1 MTREWLADK
10 MRMAVALRVTGKTG
24 SRLIHQEGQSMRK
37 DFYPALETAMHHALE
52 YLRTVD
58 ERPVGPTASLE
69 TLRQRLC
76 KQWNHDPM
84 PAESVVNDLVKDIE
98 GGLNNSVNARF
109 YAWVIGGSLPSA
121 LAADWLTSTW
131 DQNAGLY
138 SVSPASAII
147 EEAVGSWLKDL
158 FRLPVS
164 SSFAL
169 VTGCQMA
176 HTTCLAAAR
185 TWLLKQRG
193 WDVERQGMSG
203 SPQVRVF
210 CGARHA
216 TIDRTL
222 HLLGFGDQSV
232 TSLQVDRAGALDA
245 GALEAALRESH
256 GQPAIVLLQ
265 AGDVNTG
272 GFDDFEALIPI
283 ARQHGAW
290 THVDGAF
297 GMWAAASPRFEGRVR
312 GLERA
317 HSWATDGHKWL
328 NVPYDCGYAFVA
340 EPDAHRASMSYRASY
355 LTQQEVA
362 RDPMDW
368 NPEFSRRARG
378 FASYAALRELG
389 RVGVQE
395 LVERCCDCA
404 AQLVAGLGGLE
415 GVEVLSTPVIN
426 QGLVTFLDPSGAVS
440 NEWSDEVIA
449 QIAAEG
455 TAFFSGTTAS
465 GGRRAMRVSVS
476 NWQTSSEDVA
486 KTVAAVERVLT
497 RMRQRQ
503 PVPLSS

>member
-1 MTREWLADK
+1 
-10 MRMAVALRVTGKTG
+10 
-24 SRLIHQEGQSMRK
+24 MRK
-37 DFYPALETAMHHALE
+37 DFYPALETALHHALE

-58 ERPVGPTASLE
+58 QRPVGPTASLE

-76 KQWNHDPM
+76 KEWNRDPL

-109 YAWVIGGSLPSA
+109 FAWVIGGSLPSA

-138 SVSPASAII
+138 SVSPASAVI

-164 SSFAL
+164 ASFAL

-176 HTTCLAAAR
+176 HATCLAAAR
-185 TWLLKQRG
+185 TWLLQRQG

-203 SPQVRVF
+203 SPQVRTF
-210 CGARHA
+210 CGVRHA
-216 TIDRTL
+216 SIDRTVR
-222 HLLGFGDQSV
+222 LLGFGDQSV
-232 TSLQVDRAGALDA
+232 TQLPVDSAGALDPS
-245 GALEAALRESH
+245 ALEAALRGID

-272 GFDDFEALIPI
+272 GFDNFNTLIPI
-283 ARQHGAW
+283 ARQYGAW
-290 THVDGAF
+290 AHVDGAF
-297 GMWAAASPRFEGRVR
+297 GMWAAASPRFDGLVR
-312 GLERA
+312 GIERA

-340 EPDAHRASMSYRASY
+340 EPDAHRASMGYQASY
-355 LTQQEVA
+355 LTQQDLA

-378 FASYAALRELG
+378 FDSYAALRELG
-389 RVGVQE
+389 RTGVRE

-404 AQLVAGLGGLE
+404 AQLVAGLGELE
-415 GVEVLSTPVIN
+415 GVEVLCRPIIN
-426 QGLVTFLDPSGAVS
+426 QGLVAFRDPSGAL
-440 NEWSDEVIA
+440 SDEWNDAVIA
-449 QIAAEG
+449 EIAAEG
-455 TAFFSGTTAS
+455 TAFFSGTTTPS
-465 GGRRAMRVSVS
+465 GRRAMRISVS
-476 NWQTSSEDVA
+476 NWQTSSEDVT
-486 KTVAAVERVLT
+486 KSVAAVERVLA
-497 RMRQRQ
+497 RMRRQRSVANE
-503 PVPLSS
+503 PDMLGVGTRE

>member
-1 MTREWLADK
+1 
-10 MRMAVALRVTGKTG
+10 
-24 SRLIHQEGQSMRK
+24 MRK
-37 DFYPALETAMHHALE
+37 DFNPALKTAMQHALH
-52 YLRTVD
+52 YLENVD
-58 ERPVGPTASLE
+58 ERSVGPTASLE

-76 KQWNHDPM
+76 KDWNDDPM
-84 PAESVVNDLVKDIE
+84 AAESVINDLAKDIE
-98 GGLNNSVNARF
+98 GGLNNSVSARF
-109 YAWVIGGSLPSA
+109 FAWVMGGSLPSA

-147 EEAVGSWLKDL
+147 EEAAGPWLKDL
-158 FRLPVS
+158 FRLPPS

-185 TWLLKQRG
+185 TWLLKQQG

-203 SPQVRVF
+203 APRIRVF

-216 TIDRTL
+216 TIDRAL
-222 HLLGFGDQSV
+222 HLLGFGDESL
-232 TSLQVDRAGALDA
+232 TSLPVDARGALDP
-245 GALEAALRESH
+245 GALESALH
-256 GQPAIVLLQ
+256 KLDDQPAIVLLQ

-272 GFDDFEALIPI
+272 SFDNFEALIPI
-283 ARQHGAW
+283 ARRYGAW

-297 GMWAAASPRFEGRVR
+297 GMWAAASPRFEHLAR

-340 EPDAHRASMSYRASY
+340 EGEAHRASMSSQASY
-355 LTQQEVA
+355 LTQEGLA

-378 FASYAALRELG
+378 FATYAALRELG
-389 RVGVQE
+389 RSGVRE

-404 AQLVAGLGGLE
+404 AQLVAGLGELE
-415 GVEVLSTPVIN
+415 GVKVLRSPIIN
-426 QGLVTFLDPSGAVS
+426 QGLVTFPDPSGALS
-440 NEWSDEVIA
+440 NEWTDKVIA
-449 QIAAEG
+449 EIAADG
-455 TAFFSGTTAS
+455 TAFFSGTTLN
-465 GGRRAMRVSVS
+465 GQRAMRISVC
-476 NWQTSSEDVA
+476 NWQTSGEDVT
-486 KTVAAVERVLT
+486 KTIAGVERVLT
-497 RMRQRQ
+497 RMREGLR
-503 PVPLSS
+503 LETR